1 MTAKPWKII
10 LLLVGIFGA
19 GCVAGGFIAVN
30 LAQKAF
36 QRRGLPEQWGPARL
50 KILSER
56 LSLTPE
62 QVERLKPIVRRDMED
77 LTRLRQ
83 QGFAESRRI
92 LERLE
97 RDIGAVLTPEQKA
110 KFEQF
115 NREQRQRRMQ
125 EFRRG
130 ERGERRERP
139 PGAPEGPPGPRPGP
153 PPEGRGPGG

>member
-1 MTAKPWKII
+1 MTARPWKII

-19 GCVAGGFIAVN
+19 GCIAGGFVAVH
-30 LAQKAF
+30 LAQKAL

-50 KILSER
+50 KVLSER
-56 LSLTPE
+56 LALTPE

-97 RDIGAVLTPEQKA
+97 RDIAAALTPEQKA

-115 NREQRQRRMQ
+115 NREMRQRRMQ

-130 ERGERRERP
+130 ERRDRP
-139 PGAPEGPPGPRPGP
+139 PLGPDGAPVPRPAGP
-153 PPEGRGPGG
+153 PPEGKGPGG

>member
-10 LLLVGIFGA
+10 LLLLGIFGA

-36 QRRGLPEQWGPARL
+36 QRRALPEQWGPARL

-77 LTRLRQ
+77 LSRLRQ

-92 LERLE
+92 LQRLE

-130 ERGERRERP
+130 ERRERP
-139 PGAPEGPPGPRPGP
+139 PGAPEGPPGPRPEP
-153 PPEGRGPGG
+153 PPEGRGPGT